1 MAGAVYSITSWADQ
15 TRRNT
20 GSFVTW
26 RGAVRGHKPRTQFG
40 APVPELP
47 VADVERAQRYYRD
60 ALGFEIGW
68 IYPGKEIG
76 AASRGDV
83 AIFFRK
89 RLPPFE
95 PAVHW
100 VLAENVDASYDELR
114 SLGAKIVEPLETKP
128 WGLRQFTVED
138 LDGNR
143 FYFHHD

>member
-1 MAGAVYSITSWADQ
+1 MEEGFVSTQQSLTSIGQ
-15 TRRNT
+15 
-20 GSFVTW
+20 
-26 RGAVRGHKPRTQFG
+26 
-40 APVPELP
+40 PVPELP

-68 IYPGKEIG
+68 NQGGEIG
-76 AASRGDV
+76 AVSRGNV

-89 RLPPFE
+89 RTAPFE
-95 PAVHW
+95 AAVHW
-100 VLAENVDASYDELR
+100 VFAEDIDATYDELK
-114 SLGAKIVEPLETKP
+114 SSGAKIVEPREKKP